1 MKAADSGGPVG
12 DAQDHQ
18 EPGGSTPRVQYLPLF
33 KETGCQVRPLFRHK
47 RRQLFR
53 VKFLFSGWKD
63 HVCRPL
69 RCPDDVEDTLKQFST
84 PNFMEFG
91 PSFVQIG
98 ARRPNL
104 QKLM

>member
-1 MKAADSGGPVG
+1 M
-12 DAQDHQ
+12 
-18 EPGGSTPRVQYLPLF
+18 
-33 KETGCQVRPLFRHK
+33 
-47 RRQLFR
+47 
-53 VKFLFSGWKD
+53 KFLFSGRWD
-63 HVCRPL
+63 HVFRPPW
-69 RCPDDVEDTLKQFST
+69 CSDDVEDRLKQFST